1 MEKDTRTHSNNGA
14 ISDRHIVFRQANDNE
29 TPEELLTALSKS
41 TDEVIRGAIAL
52 NKATPIKALEDLLND
67 SSSYVLS
74 CLRKRGYKTRPTLSK
89 PKKVV
94 GSNIVLRDATK
105 EDAAFILELRTDS
118 KKSTHISKTS
128 NDLKQQEAWLEKYGN
143 DNEQVYFII
152 FNKQDERVGTVRL
165 YDIKNDSF
173 CWGSWILKN
182 GTPSSYA
189 IESALL
195 VYHFALSLGFEKAHF
210 DVRKGNQSV
219 WKFHE
224 RFGAQ
229 KVEETTDDYTYNIS
243 LEAIKM
249 SLEKYKKYLPNGFLI
264 EN

>member
-1 MEKDTRTHSNNGA
+1 M
-14 ISDRHIVFRQANDNE
+14 
-29 TPEELLTALSKS
+29 
-41 TDEVIRGAIAL
+41 
-52 NKATPIKALEDLLND
+52 
-67 SSSYVLS
+67 
-74 CLRKRGYKTRPTLSK
+74 
-89 PKKVV
+89 
-94 GSNIVLRDATK
+94 
-105 EDAAFILELRTDS
+105 ELRTDS
-118 KKSTHISKTS
+118 KNARHISKTS
-128 NDLKQQEAWLEKYGN
+128 NDLKKQEAWLEKYRN

-152 FNKQDERVGTVRL
+152 LNKQHERVGTVRL

-173 CWGSWILKN
+173 CWGSWILKD

-210 DVRKGNQSV
+210 HVRKGNQSV

-229 KVEETTDDYTYNIS
+229 KVEESAIDFFYEIS
-243 LEAIKM
+243 LESIEQ

-264 EN
+264 ED